1 MPAESVQLS
10 AKKRSVLTCFLTEEG
25 NAMKRL
31 STAFALVLCL
41 LLPGHLKAQAAP
53 AVITTIAG
61 NGQPAF
67 SGDGGPAAQAS
78 LNDPTGVA
86 VDARGNV
93 YIADFA
99 NHRVRRIGKDG
110 VITTVAGMGTSGF
123 SGDGGPATLSR
134 LSFPTGV
141 TVDAKGALYIADCGN
156 HRIRRVS
163 PNGVITTLAGVGHFG
178 FLGDGGLATQ
188 ASLNSPMGVAVD
200 AAGVIYIA
208 DTGNQ
213 RVRCV
218 KPSGIITTIAGTGVF
233 GFFGDG
239 GPATRAALSIPT
251 GVAVDEKGVLYIADS
266 FNQRVRRVGPDEVIT
281 TFAGGGDSLGDGGP
295 AVQAS
300 LRGPRGVTVNAAG
313 AVYIADQ
320 HHERIRRVGPDGLI
334 TTVAGKGTFGS
345 SGEEGPAAEASLNS
359 PVGVAVDAN
368 GNLYIADRLNNRI
381 RRVEGKRIAVVIG
394 ASDTFQ
400 NRR

>member
-1 MPAESVQLS
+1 
-10 AKKRSVLTCFLTEEG
+10 
-25 NAMKRL
+25 MKRL
-31 STAFALVLCL
+31 YLAIACALCL
-41 LLPGHLKAQAAP
+41 HLPAPLTAQEP
-53 AVITTIAG
+53 VEIITTLAG
-61 NGQPAF
+61 NGIQGF
-67 SGDGGPAAQAS
+67 SGDNGPAAQAS

-86 VDARGNV
+86 VDTRGSV

-110 VITTVAGMGTSGF
+110 VITTVAGMGTPGF

-141 TVDAKGALYIADCGN
+141 AVDAKGVLYIADYGN

-213 RVRCV
+213 RVRYV
-218 KPSGIITTIAGTGVF
+218 KPSGIIMTIAGTGVF

-239 GPATRAALSIPT
+239 GPATRAALSVPT
-251 GVAVDEKGVLYIADS
+251 GVAVDEKGTLYIADS

-295 AVQAS
+295 ATQAN
-300 LRGPRGVTVNAAG
+300 LRGPRGVAVDAAG
-313 AVYIADQ
+313 VVYIADQ
-320 HHERIRRVGPDGLI
+320 HHERVRRVGPDGLI
-334 TTVAGKGTFGS
+334 TTVAGKGTFGF
-345 SGEEGPAAEASLNS
+345 SGDRGPAAEASLNS
-359 PVGVAVDAN
+359 PVGVTADTQ
-368 GNLYIADRLNNRI
+368 GNVYIADRLNNRI
-381 RRVEGKRIAVVIG
+381 RRIAPETHAAVIG
-394 ASDTFQ
+394 VLDIS
-400 NRR
+400 RHRH